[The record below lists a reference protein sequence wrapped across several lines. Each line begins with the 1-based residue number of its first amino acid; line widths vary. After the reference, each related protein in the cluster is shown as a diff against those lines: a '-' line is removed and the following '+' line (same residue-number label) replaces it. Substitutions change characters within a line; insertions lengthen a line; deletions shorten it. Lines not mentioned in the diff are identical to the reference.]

1 MHKIPIASAA
11 AFAALA
17 TLAAC
22 NSEPEVVT
30 VNRFDP
36 QAEALKNA
44 APVAPPPMIVANKT
58 YRCRPDNS
66 LYYVTFL
73 NNNTANVRTSED
85 GIPALLN
92 SEDADGPFEGEGM
105 TISGNGDNVTIDGKS
120 CHT

>member
-1 MHKIPIASAA
+1 MHKTRFASAA
-11 AFAALA
+11 ALAALA
-17 TLAAC
+17 ALAAC
-22 NSEPEVVT
+22 NSEPEPIT

-44 APVAPPPMIVANKT
+44 APVAPPPMIVANHT

-85 GIPALLN
+85 GIPSLLT
-92 SEDADGPFEGEGM
+92 SEDADGPYEGEGM

>member
-1 MHKIPIASAA
+1 MHKIRIASAA
-11 AFAALA
+11 ALAALA
-17 TLAAC
+17 TLPAC
-22 NSEPEVVT
+22 NSEPEAIS

-44 APVAPPPMIVANKT
+44 APVAPPPMIIANNT

-73 NNNTANVRTSED
+73 NNNTANVRTTED
-85 GIPALLN
+85 GIPALLH
-92 SEDADGPFEGEGM
+92 SEDADGPYEGEGI
-105 TISGNGDNVTIDGKS
+105 TISSNGDNVTINGKS